1 MENGEEEMINIA
13 ICDDSSEFRR
23 LFESAVMK
31 YTKDIFP
38 QSLQNIKIADF
49 DQSKKVLEFLEK
61 ESIDILF
68 LDIDM
73 PGMSGLELAKRLTWK
88 NANTIIVFV
97 SGYDHY
103 VYEVFEFSPFAFLRK
118 DRIFDELP
126 KTLERIVEK
135 LEQRNTDVVIS
146 TAEGKCTVCARDML
160 YVKSN
165 GNYYYCHEKTG
176 KLYVCRGTLSEA
188 ENLFSEYDF
197 FRVHSA
203 YLVNL
208 HHIQKIEK
216 NDLFVGLNYEQIPI
230 AQRRL
235 ADFRKVYAEFN
246 MRSFHL

>member
-1 MENGEEEMINIA
+1 MITIA

-23 LFESAVMK
+23 LFENAVIK

-73 PGMSGLELAKRLTWK
+73 PGMSGLELAKRLSWK

-97 SGYDHY
+97 SGYDQF

-118 DRIFDELP
+118 DRILDELP
-126 KTLERIVEK
+126 RTLARIAEK
-135 LEQRNTDVVIS
+135 FEKKNTDIELS
-146 TAEGKCTVCARDML
+146 TIDGTCTVCARDTL
-160 YVKSN
+160 YIESK
-165 GNYYYCHEKTG
+165 GNYYSCIEKSG
-176 KLYVCRGTLSEA
+176 KEFVCRGTMSDA
-188 ENLFSEYDF
+188 EKLFEKHDF

-208 HHIQKIEK
+208 HHIQRSDKY
-216 NDLFVGLNYEQIPI
+216 DVYVGMNMIRIPI

-235 ADFRKVYAEFN
+235 ADFRHAYAEFT
-246 MRSFHL
+246 MRRVHL